1 MQRVIAA
8 VALAPALTLS
18 LMAAPPGRQ
27 IDIESG
33 NGLDLV
39 HVVPKALTYQGQ
51 RALQLVPASGDY
63 NGEQVALLKGLD
75 FKDGTIEVDLAG
87 LPGPGASDTARGF
100 VGVAFRAT
108 PSAAALDCFYLRPTN
123 GRADDQLRR
132 NHAAQ
137 YVSEP
142 DYGWQRLR
150 TETPGVYESYVD
162 LATGAWTHV
171 KIEVT
176 GVRARLYVNGAAQA
190 TLVVND
196 LKRGV
201 TTGAIGLWI
210 GPGTEAYFRNLIVTT
225 N

>member
-1 MQRVIAA
+1 MSQLMPAA
-8 VALAPALTLS
+8 VFAAALTLPF
-18 LMAAPPGRQ
+18 MAAPPARHV
-27 IDIESG
+27 DIEGG

-39 HVVPKALTYQGQ
+39 HVVPRAVTYKGEK
-51 RALQLVPASGDY
+51 ALQLVPSNVDY
-63 NGEQVALLKGLD
+63 NGEQVALLKGLE

-108 PSAAALDCFYLRPTN
+108 PDAGALDCFYLRPTN

-132 NHAAQ
+132 NHSAQ

-142 DYGWQRLR
+142 DHGWQRLR
-150 TETPGVYESYVD
+150 TEAPGVYESYVD
-162 LATGAWTHV
+162 LETGAWTRV
-171 KIEVT
+171 RIEVT
-176 GVRARLYVNGAAQA
+176 GLRARLYVNGAAQP
-190 TLVVND
+190 TLIVND

-210 GPGTEAYFRNLIVTT
+210 GPGTEAYFRNLRVRG